1 MDSQDML
8 ALVGSGR
15 PASWTTLRPG
25 RLTPTERA
33 TWRKRGVRSIL
44 LLPLVA
50 PAGGII
56 GLLAVASRKRR
67 IPRSTVRACL
77 TIGVQA
83 ALALENLRLVEEAR
97 KAGRQT
103 GVLRERQRMAHEIH
117 DTLAQGF
124 TSIVMNLEAAEG
136 DVPSSSSRAR
146 HHLDQARL
154 TARESLTEARRL
166 VWALRPEAL
175 ESASLPD
182 ALGRLARRW
191 SDESGISAGVATTG
205 SPCPLPSEVE
215 AMLFR
220 VAQESLNNARKHAV
234 GASRVLVTLSYMGE
248 TVALD
253 VRDDGAGF
261 DPAREAERVR
271 DRDLGGFGLRGM
283 RERVEGEGGIL
294 TVESAPGEGSTLT
307 VELPVVRLVSPSRLE
322 SPRDAEEVPSTTE
335 T

>member
-1 MDSQDML
+1 
-8 ALVGSGR
+8 
-15 PASWTTLRPG
+15 
-25 RLTPTERA
+25 
-33 TWRKRGVRSIL
+33 
-44 LLPLVA
+44 
-50 PAGGII
+50 
-56 GLLAVASRKRR
+56 
-67 IPRSTVRACL
+67 
-77 TIGVQA
+77 VQA

-97 KAGRQT
+97 KTGRQA

-136 DVPSSSSRAR
+136 DVPASSTRAQ

-175 ESASLPD
+175 ENSPSLPD
-182 ALGRLARRW
+182 ALARLAQRW
-191 SDESGISAGVATTG
+191 SDESGIRAGVTTTG
-205 SPCPLPSEVE
+205 TPCALPSGVE
-215 AMLFR
+215 AMLYR

-248 TVALD
+248 TVTLD

-261 DPAREAERVR
+261 DPVREAERVR
-271 DRDLGGFGLRGM
+271 DRDSGGFGLRGM
-283 RERVEGEGGIL
+283 RERVEGAGGVL

-307 VELPVVRLVSPSRLE
+307 VELPATPCDSSRKD
-322 SPRDAEEVPSTTE
+322 SPRNAEEVT
-335 T
+335 